1 MNRLQ
6 HHFGFSHHPFSRR
19 LTKAALW
26 RHRGFEE
33 AFRRLLFSVE
43 LDGISEIVS
52 EAGCGKSSLLGLLAE
67 DLQAQHV
74 VVHYL
79 AHTTIGPFSLINVLA
94 RKFGLSPKRSCGE
107 TALAITETL
116 LADER
121 QHVLILDEAHAVPDA
136 TLGDLR
142 LLTIADYDRQSPF
155 LLLLAGQPIL
165 DDRLAE
171 PCHYALEQRIATVAR
186 LSPLS
191 LTETHDY
198 VNHRLSAAGAAKQP
212 IFDNGAIDALFQA
225 SAGVPRRINNIAT
238 GALIVAA
245 ARGNHTVCAQDI
257 QDAHL
262 DRGRHCLLPKGPLP

>member
-6 HHFGFSHHPFSRR
+6 QHFGFNQHPFGRR
-19 LTKAALW
+19 LTKTALW

-33 AFRRLLFSVE
+33 AFRRLLFAVE
-43 LDGISEIVS
+43 LDGISEIVA

-67 DLQAQHV
+67 DLQQNRF

-79 AHTTIGPFSLINVLA
+79 AHSTIGPLSLINVLA
-94 RKFGLSPKRSCGE
+94 RKVGLSPRRSCGE
-107 TALAITETL
+107 TALALSEML

-121 QHVLILDEAHAVPDA
+121 QHVLILDEAHAVPDT

-171 PCHYALEQRIATVAR
+171 PCHYSLEQRIATVAR
-186 LSPLS
+186 LNPLS
-191 LTETHDY
+191 LQETREY
-198 VNHRLSAAGAAKQP
+198 VNHRLSAAGAPKQP
-212 IFDNGAIDALFQA
+212 IFDDGALDALFEA
-225 SAGVPRRINNIAT
+225 SGGIPRSINNVATASLIA
-238 GALIVAA
+238 AA
-245 ARGNHTVCAQDI
+245 ARGNRTVSAQDI
-257 QDAHL
+257 HDARI
-262 DRGRHCLLPKGPLP
+262 DRGRH